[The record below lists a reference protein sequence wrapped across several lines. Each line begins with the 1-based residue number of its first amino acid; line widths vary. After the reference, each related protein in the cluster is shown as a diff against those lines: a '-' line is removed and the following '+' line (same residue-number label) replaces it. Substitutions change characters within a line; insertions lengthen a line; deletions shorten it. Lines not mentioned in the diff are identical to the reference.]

1 VNDKQALGRVFIDAN
16 ILIAGANSRS
26 GASRAVLLMGEIGL
40 IQLIVS
46 HQVLVEAERNIR
58 KKLPQALPNFVEQMT
73 ALQLEVVPDPPEDI
87 STQWEEII
95 EEKDAPILAAAILAA
110 PDRLITLNTKDFTD
124 EVARQTNML
133 IQTPAKFIQEI
144 RFIVQTGL
152 DS

>member
-58 KKLPQALPNFVEQMT
+58 KKLPQALP
-73 ALQLEVVPDPPEDI
+73 
-87 STQWEEII
+87 
-95 EEKDAPILAAAILAA
+95 
-110 PDRLITLNTKDFTD
+110 LNTKDFTD